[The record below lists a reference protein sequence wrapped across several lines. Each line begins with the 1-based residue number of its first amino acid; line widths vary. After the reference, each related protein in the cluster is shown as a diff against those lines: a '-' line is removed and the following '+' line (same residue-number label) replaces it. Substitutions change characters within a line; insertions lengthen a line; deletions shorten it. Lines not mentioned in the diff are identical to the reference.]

1 MGDFCSWK
9 SLLEA
14 LFFFPP
20 LLANLCSRKTGSVRW
35 DYKSQI
41 SETLVTLNCVAVLTV
56 VDIIF
61 VHLKISQGHI
71 FVTVKE
77 SH

>member
-9 SLLEA
+9 SVLEA
-14 LFFFPP
+14 LSPPP

-35 DYKSQI
+35 DYKSWI

-71 FVTVKE
+71 FVTDKE